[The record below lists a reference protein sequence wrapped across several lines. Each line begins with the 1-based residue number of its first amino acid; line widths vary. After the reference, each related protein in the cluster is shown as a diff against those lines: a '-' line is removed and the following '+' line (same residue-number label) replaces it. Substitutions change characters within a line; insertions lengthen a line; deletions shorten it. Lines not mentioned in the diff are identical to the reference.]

1 MKKALVGLLL
11 ICLVMLMPTV
21 FANTKTITRINFDPI
36 WVIEDYPQ
44 KKDIKA
50 PEGVK
55 IVGYTWLDKEEKRF
69 MAADE
74 TYKPGRIYVLRMFF
88 EPDEGYEFGDNL
100 TVMVN
105 GLVLDKE
112 LVKEPSQYKFEY
124 ERFPYT
130 EEEEEEARKEYEA
143 YIKEQEEREKERQQ
157 KEKEENE
164 HPLKRIDV
172 QVDIPEAG
180 ERLAEKCK
188 IKTNLT
194 DKYVEYEVGKKA
206 DDGFYPYWDTNF
218 FPGKAYGNIT
228 YTFRVKLFDDTI
240 TPKQSQNIEGYIND
254 EECYGG
260 RNKDGSINLFISY
273 KTGEMPPEEPKEVI
287 IAFNFTID
295 APKVGE
301 KPSQNAKEV
310 FDGYKATKV
319 VWTPNDKVFEA
330 GKEYKVEI
338 FYKIEDG
345 YTYFGEIKTWI
356 NNKEVIEQGW
366 DEDHYLLIMDKL
378 CAEYTFPKL
387 EDEVEET
394 KPEETKPEETKPE
407 DTKPEATK
415 KVEWTKASNWA
426 IEELNKA
433 NEKELVPQIFEKQ
446 DLTTN
451 ITRKEFAHIVVKL
464 WEALAGK
471 TVEVGTQNP
480 FTDTDD
486 AEVLKAYNLEITKGT
501 TDTTFSPD
509 ALITREQMATMMT
522 RALSKA
528 GIDVS
533 VDLDKV
539 EKFADDNEIHSWG
552 KEAVYYMSN
561 LEIIKGIGNNTFG
574 VKGDATREQSLV
586 ISLRSIEKMGK

>member
-11 ICLVMLMPTV
+11 ICLVMLMPIV

-36 WVIEDYPQ
+36 WVIEGHSQ
-44 KKDIKA
+44 VKDIKA

-55 IVGYTWLDKEEKRF
+55 IVGYTWLDTEEKRF
-69 MAADE
+69 MVADE
-74 TYKPGRIYVLRMFF
+74 KYKSEHFYSIRMFF
-88 EPDEGYEFGDNL
+88 EPDDGYEFADNL
-100 TVMVN
+100 IVDVN
-105 GLVLDKE
+105 GGRVNIE
-112 LVKEPSQYKFEY
+112 LAKEPDQYKFERSY
-124 ERFPYT
+124 FSYT
-130 EEEEEEARKEYEA
+130 EEGAEEAKKDYEA
-143 YIKEQEEREKERQQ
+143 YIKEQEEREQ

-180 ERLAEKCK
+180 ESLAEKCK

-194 DKYVEYEVGKKA
+194 DKYVEYEIGKKA

-301 KPSQNAKEV
+301 KPSKNAKEV
-310 FDGYKATKV
+310 FDGYKASKV

-407 DTKPEATK
+407 ETKPEATK

-451 ITRKEFAHIVVKL
+451 ITRKEFAHIAVKL

-501 TDTTFSPD
+501 SDTTFSPD
-509 ALITREQMATMMT
+509 ELITREQMATMMT

-552 KEAVYYMSN
+552 KEAIYYMSSIG
-561 LEIIKGIGNNTFG
+561 IIKGIGNNNFG
-574 VKGDATREQSLV
+574 VVGDASKEQSLL
-586 ISLRSIEKMGK
+586 ISVRSAEKFAK